1 MSAGLT
7 GGEIVFVYRE
17 LESRGDRVY
26 RECRERVR
34 ECRESVR
41 ECAESHGSF
50 KESVHRATVAS
61 KRVCIEP
68 RYR

>member
-26 RECRERVR
+26 SVERVR
-34 ECRESVR
+34 ECRERVR